1 VGLFIPKLAQLL
13 KTDKFR
19 KSFPKAVGYRI
30 PIRYSNYI
38 SRRLIGWPPR
48 RFRALGD
55 SEIMSYAA
63 IDILNDVVLGV
74 GSMAACEEFVRVA
87 CVEAKNNGQPYSDED
102 TPSVSDFSDMD
113 KYYQDLVIAHCE
125 ENNIG
130 LDGWR

>member
-1 VGLFIPKLAQLL
+1 
-13 KTDKFR
+13 
-19 KSFPKAVGYRI
+19 
-30 PIRYSNYI
+30 
-38 SRRLIGWPPR
+38 
-48 RFRALGD
+48 LGD

-113 KYYQDLVIAHCE
+113 NQDLVIAHCE